1 MNKGILIL
9 IVALLI
15 VSFGS
20 FGVIGALSAPLTS
33 QNNHVS
39 PNVVA
44 LKTAP
49 FIKKYTNTEGIA
61 SVSPNEN
68 SVVKS
73 GMSTISSTSNSKYTV
88 SLNETGL
95 KSGTCWAAILN
106 GTFASSTSNSIL
118 FHESNG
124 TYTFHVCGVIGYE
137 DAPQSGIINVSG
149 HNMTTDITFHSY
161 LSLKP
166 VWAFVGAY
174 AEYNI
179 TAVRHGISQNY
190 SVKFLVSSVNNNNDS
205 VQFTLS
211 SSSSNF
217 KNVVLYTN
225 WTEFGIW
232 LGKGLLWEFNNG
244 SIPGFNNVTTHV
256 KVSTP
261 AGTFFTDNITI
272 TTLNFSESLYFDM
285 YSGIFVKDSVVNS
298 TCKLN
303 TSMTYTNIPE
313 GFSAI
318 HYYNVTFTESG
329 LPSGTAWYVN
339 LTNGMKSGTI
349 TGTSYTFSLENGT
362 YSYTYSNVSG
372 YSISSNSGS
381 ITVNGTSVVK
391 DLNYT
396 SVNSPGISQMEL
408 YEISGA
414 TVAIV
419 AVLGV
424 VMFLRRK

>member
-1 MNKGILIL
+1 
-9 IVALLI
+9 
-15 VSFGS
+15 
-20 FGVIGALSAPLTS
+20 
-33 QNNHVS
+33 
-39 PNVVA
+39 
-44 LKTAP
+44 
-49 FIKKYTNTEGIA
+49 
-61 SVSPNEN
+61 
-68 SVVKS
+68 
-73 GMSTISSTSNSKYTV
+73 
-88 SLNETGL
+88 
-95 KSGTCWAAILN
+95 
-106 GTFASSTSNSIL
+106 
-118 FHESNG
+118 
-124 TYTFHVCGVIGYE
+124 
-137 DAPQSGIINVSG
+137 
-149 HNMTTDITFHSY
+149 
-161 LSLKP
+161 
-166 VWAFVGAY
+166 
-174 AEYNI
+174 
-179 TAVRHGISQNY
+179 
-190 SVKFLVSSVNNNNDS
+190 
-205 VQFTLS
+205 
-211 SSSSNF
+211 
-217 KNVVLYTN
+217 
-225 WTEFGIW
+225 
-232 LGKGLLWEFNNG
+232 
-244 SIPGFNNVTTHV
+244 
-256 KVSTP
+256 
-261 AGTFFTDNITI
+261 
-272 TTLNFSESLYFDM
+272 M

-372 YSISSNSGS
+372 YSISSKSGS

-419 AVLGV
+419 AVMGV